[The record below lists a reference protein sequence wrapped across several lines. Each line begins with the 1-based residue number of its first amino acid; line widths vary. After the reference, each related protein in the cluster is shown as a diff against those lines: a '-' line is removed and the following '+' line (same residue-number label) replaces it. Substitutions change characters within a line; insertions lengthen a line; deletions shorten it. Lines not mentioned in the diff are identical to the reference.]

1 MSKRKPDI
9 KEILELI
16 KDEYERAK
24 NLDNIIKKPIA
35 YALYQIWRYA
45 DKEGI

>member
-1 MSKRKPDI
+1 MAYNLDI
-9 KEILELI
+9 EEILKLL

-24 NLDNIIKKPIA
+24 ELKFEKPIA

-45 DKEGI
+45 EKEGK

>member
-24 NLDNIIKKPIA
+24 EIKIEKPIA

-45 DKEGI
+45 EKEGI